1 MCGNA
6 TQMSHFLSAFSSG
19 TYSISLRG
27 LAMLNGGSQTWTLK
41 GYHGFSSASVAGV
54 DIARNAT
61 PPSKA
66 APSAVA
72 DCVMPLSA
80 FMGAQAA
87 HADAPLLFVVEA
99 RRPLAGRLNC
109 HCVTKARFC
118 HAQKSGTICT
128 RLRSSRSIAAEFKR
142 RKKDSNSVFRSTREL
157 EFQLAAAS
165 EKPVMARGMDRTES
179 GKISTDERRSNKLCN
194 AISSKLHGIS
204 AWARPINRSPSLC
217 KRTRRC

>member
-1 MCGNA
+1 MCGKD

-66 APSAVA
+66 TPSAVA
-72 DCVMPLSA
+72 DCFMPLSP
-80 FMGAQAA
+80 FMGAHAA

-99 RRPLAGRLNC
+99 RRPLAGRLPGDC
-109 HCVTKARFC
+109 CASSAHCK
-118 HAQKSGTICT
+118 
-128 RLRSSRSIAAEFKR
+128 
-142 RKKDSNSVFRSTREL
+142 FR
-157 EFQLAAAS
+157 Q
-165 EKPVMARGMDRTES
+165 
-179 GKISTDERRSNKLCN
+179 
-194 AISSKLHGIS
+194 
-204 AWARPINRSPSLC
+204 
-217 KRTRRC
+217 